1 MYIPNNA
8 ASISIAIVKLIVLV
22 ADRKIIV
29 PARPVNETTMPATIF
44 SVLLTT
50 MGFHHH
56 MQSNELHGPQH
67 GENASNTQE
76 VLTIAPIGK
85 AWHDKAHRLHNHDR

>member
-8 ASISIAIVKLIVLV
+8 ASISFAISKLIIL
-22 ADRKIIV
+22 ASDRRIIV
-29 PARPVNETTMPATIF
+29 PARPANETTMPATTF
-44 SVLLTT
+44 SALLTA

-76 VLTIAPIGK
+76 VLTIAPSGK
-85 AWHDKAHRLHNHDR
+85 AWHDKAHRLHDHDG

>member
-1 MYIPNNA
+1 
-8 ASISIAIVKLIVLV
+8 
-22 ADRKIIV
+22 
-29 PARPVNETTMPATIF
+29 
-44 SVLLTT
+44 

-85 AWHDKAHRLHNHDR
+85 AWHDKAHHLHNHNR